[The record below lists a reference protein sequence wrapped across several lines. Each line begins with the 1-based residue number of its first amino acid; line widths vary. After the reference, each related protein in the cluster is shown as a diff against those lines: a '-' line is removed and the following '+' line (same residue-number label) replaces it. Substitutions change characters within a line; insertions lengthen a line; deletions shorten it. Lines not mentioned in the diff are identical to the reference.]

1 MRYVVYPWWFY
12 GTVAF
17 WIRIMKAWGFRFE
30 SDPKRDRKQSG

>member
-17 WIRIMKAWGFRFE
+17 WIRIMKAWGIPIENARRQAW
-30 SDPKRDRKQSG
+30 KR